1 MANAKT
7 ILTLGLAMLIGLLAG
22 GAALAAGGNGKTY
35 SVTITNLTKKQVFTP
50 PLVISHNSDF
60 KLFMLGQPAS
70 DGLVA
75 LAEGGNTQPLEAM
88 LGTRDEVFDY
98 MAGAGGIPPGES
110 RTIEIKVKGQ
120 YRKLSL
126 AGMLAT
132 SNDAFVAIN
141 GITIRHFGEQSL
153 TAVAYDAGS
162 EFNTELCSDV
172 PGPPCAEASG
182 NARVPTDGTDTEGF
196 VHVHNGIHGVGD
208 LSEAN
213 MDWHN
218 PVARVVIKKMKN

>member
-1 MANAKT
+1 MASLRT
-7 ILTLGLAMLIGLLAG
+7 VLTIGLTLLFGILTAG
-22 GAALAAGGNGKTY
+22 VALADGDNDKGKTY
-35 SVTITNLTKKQVFTP
+35 SVTITNLTKKQVLTP
-50 PLVISHNSDF
+50 PVVISHTSDF
-60 KLFMLGQPAS
+60 SLFMIGHPAG

-75 LAEGGNTQPLEAM
+75 VAEGGNTMPLEAM

-98 MAGAGGIPPGES
+98 RVAGGGIMAGQS
-110 RTIEIKVKGQ
+110 MTIMINAKGK
-120 YRKLSL
+120 YRYLSL
-126 AGMLAT
+126 VGMLAT
-132 SNDAFVAIN
+132 TNDAFVAIN
-141 GITIRHFGEQSL
+141 GTRLPHARTKSL

-172 PGPPCAEASG
+172 PGPPCAEDSG
-182 NARVPTDGTDTEGF
+182 NARVTMDAEGF